1 MSFEE
6 FVSSIEAE
14 PLKRVARYWHLV
26 RGARRMP
33 GWRDLSP
40 SKLTGELPIIW
51 SWKHDPARD
60 EFTGRLAGDAIEA
73 VFGKSFRGARM
84 DEIFMPQQLPR
95 ILARHRRVVSQPCFF
110 RGCGV
115 VFGHLARY
123 GVGERIIMP
132 LSETGGA
139 CDGLLGATVYEMDSG
154 PAALQQADGGETEE
168 WFALG

>member
-6 FVSSIEAE
+6 FVSAIEAD
-14 PLKRVARYWHLV
+14 PLKRVAHFWNLA

-40 SKLTGELPIIW
+40 SKITSQLPIIW
-51 SWKHDPARD
+51 SWKYDPARD
-60 EFTGRLAGDAIEA
+60 DFTGRLAGDAIET

-84 DEIFMPQQLPR
+84 DEIFMPKQLP
-95 ILARHRRVVSQPCFF
+95 LVFARHRRVVSQPCFF

-115 VFGHLARY
+115 VFGHLDRY

-139 CDGLLGATVYEMDSG
+139 CDGLLGATVYETDSG
-154 PAALQQADGGETEE
+154 PAELAQADVGEIEE